1 MQLNS
6 SSDKVSLH
14 VHSFCALVII
24 FGGFSFFDKQFDRE
38 CTTYVFNSN
47 MDDDCLTK
55 QLTGNSLLLNYYVN
69 CFR

>member
-55 QLTGNSLLLNYYVN
+55 QL
-69 CFR
+69 